1 MDITT
6 IVIAGSSIST
16 IAVVQGL
23 VRAAREAGLP
33 SKYAALLAT
42 LIGAIIGVAI
52 ASYSS
57 TPVFWGLMGGVVVG
71 LMASGLYDVSKFA
84 PPKQ

>member
-6 IVIAGSSIST
+6 IVVAGSSIST

-33 SKYAALLAT
+33 SKYAALLAA

-52 ASYSS
+52 ALYSS
-57 TPVFWGLMGGVVVG
+57 TAIFWGLMGGIVVG

-84 PPKQ
+84 SPKQ